1 MRWIIQI
8 HTLESLRCKFLVLYI
23 FRNAF
28 LLTSP
33 VVLLYLLA
41 YFWIIKIPPES
52 EELTRNDPDIQQE
65 KEGLLENN
73 EKDENGQLDEISGI
87 LFKFSDYYEKNIV
100 RFLWK
105 DLNLLTNCN
114 SINFDYSSVKDVSN
128 VCYLLVFQ

>member
-1 MRWIIQI
+1 M
-8 HTLESLRCKFLVLYI
+8 YI

-28 LLTSP
+28 LFTSP

-73 EKDENGQLDEISGI
+73 ENDENGQLDEISGI
-87 LFKFSDYYEKNIV
+87 LFKFSDYYEKILSDFCE
-100 RFLWK
+100 R
-105 DLNLLTNCN
+105 T
-114 SINFDYSSVKDVSN
+114 
-128 VCYLLVFQ
+128 

>member
-1 MRWIIQI
+1 M
-8 HTLESLRCKFLVLYI
+8 
-23 FRNAF
+23 
-28 LLTSP
+28 TSP

-52 EELTRNDPDIQQE
+52 EKLTRNDPDIQQE

-100 RFLWK
+100 RFL
-105 DLNLLTNCN
+105 
-114 SINFDYSSVKDVSN
+114 
-128 VCYLLVFQ
+128 

>member
-1 MRWIIQI
+1 M
-8 HTLESLRCKFLVLYI
+8 YI

-100 RFLWK
+100 RFL
-105 DLNLLTNCN
+105 
-114 SINFDYSSVKDVSN
+114 
-128 VCYLLVFQ
+128 

>member
-1 MRWIIQI
+1 
-8 HTLESLRCKFLVLYI
+8 LYI

-87 LFKFSDYYEKNIV
+87 LFKFSDYYEKI
-100 RFLWK
+100 L
-105 DLNLLTNCN
+105 
-114 SINFDYSSVKDVSN
+114 SEH
-128 VCYLLVFQ
+128 VF